1 MEGVMKQLATLIAA
15 LFTAVAF
22 AHEEDAGKGAQ
33 KLGKVSFANSCGPQT
48 QAKVQRGVAM
58 LHSFWWP
65 EGERTFQ
72 EIAAQDPSCAAIAA
86 WGFASIL
93 MYNPFVGVV
102 PPNVVPLAQGAI
114 AKGRQLGA
122 KTEREK
128 DYLEAVGA
136 YWEDFANRS
145 ERQRAVARSKAY
157 QALAAKYP
165 KDDEAQIFN
174 ALYLIAIQERSD
186 QTYSDSLKAAAILE
200 PQFAKH
206 PNHPGIAHYLIHAYD
221 APPIAQKGLP
231 SAKRY
236 ASIAPDAP
244 HALHMP
250 SHIFTRVGAWQDSIA
265 TNRRSAD
272 VALKGKEG
280 DDALHALDYV
290 VYAQLQLGRDTE
302 ARQTMTEATGIGGST
317 PRFIAPYAQAA
328 MPARLVVERGAWR
341 EAAQLQPQ
349 QSKFPFTE
357 AITYQARAIGAARI
371 GDASAAKAELEQIT
385 QRRDALRAAKN
396 DYWATEVEVMRLSA
410 AGWTALA
417 ENRADEALG
426 LMREA
431 ADLEDKNEKH
441 PVTPGRILP
450 AREQLGDMLME
461 LKRPAEAL
469 KEYEQSQKREPD
481 RFRGLY
487 GTARFAEV
495 GARLDVH
502 GVFGTKHLQELLGA
516 ADVAAEDGDARRL
529 HGAHAVAHIDALAAL
544 APFDAARAALGP
556 GIGEQHGQ
564 AP

>member
-1 MEGVMKQLATLIAA
+1 MKLLATLVASFFSLA
-15 LFTAVAF
+15 AF
-22 AHEEDAGKGAQ
+22 AHDDDGGKAGQ
-33 KLGKVSFANSCGPQT
+33 KLGKVSFANSCSPQL

-72 EIAAQDPSCAAIAA
+72 EIAAEDPSCAAIAA

-102 PPNVVPLAQGAI
+102 PSTEVPRAQGAI
-114 AKGRQLGA
+114 AKARQLGA

-136 YWEDFANRS
+136 YWDDFANRT

-186 QTYSDSLKAAAILE
+186 QSYSDSLKAAAILE
-200 PQFAKH
+200 PQFRKH

-221 APPIAQKGLP
+221 APPIAEKGLP

-236 ASIAPDAP
+236 AAIAPDAP

-250 SHIFTRVGAWQDSIA
+250 AHIFTRVGAWQDSVA

-272 VALKGKEG
+272 VALKTKEG

-290 VYAQLQLGRDTE
+290 VYAYLQLGRDTQ
-302 ARQTMTEATGIGGST
+302 ARQTATEAAAISGST
-317 PRFIAPYAQAA
+317 PRFIAPYALAA
-328 MPARLVVERGAWR
+328 MPARVAIERGAWR
-341 EAAQLQPQ
+341 EAAQLQPT

-357 AITYQARAIGAARI
+357 ALTYQARALGWARI
-371 GDASAAKAELEQIT
+371 GDVPAAKADVEQIT

-410 AGWTALA
+410 AAWVALA
-417 ENRADEALG
+417 ESQGDEALG
-426 LMREA
+426 LMRQA
-431 ADLEDKNEKH
+431 ADMEDKNDKH
-441 PVTPGRILP
+441 TVTPGRLLP
-450 AREQLGDMLME
+450 ARELLGDMLME
-461 LKRPAEAL
+461 LKRPGEAL
-469 KEYEQSQKREPD
+469 KEYEQSQKREPE
-481 RFRGLY
+481 RFRGTY
-487 GTARFAEV
+487 GA
-495 GARLDVH
+495 
-502 GVFGTKHLQELLGA
+502 
-516 ADVAAEDGDARRL
+516 
-529 HGAHAVAHIDALAAL
+529 ALAAEMSGD
-544 APFDAARAALGP
+544 AKAARRHYAHLVQLAGK
-556 GIGEQHGQ
+556 GEPRAELQLARTYLSQ
-564 AP
+564 

>member
-1 MEGVMKQLATLIAA
+1 MKHLIAVLA
-15 LFTAVAF
+15 ASFTVAAF
-22 AHEEDAGKGAQ
+22 AHEEDAGRATQ
-33 KLGKVSFANSCGPQT
+33 KIGKVKFANSCNAQM

-65 EGERTFQ
+65 EGERSFQ
-72 EIAAQDPSCAAIAA
+72 EIAAEDPGCAAIAA
-86 WGFASIL
+86 WGFASIM

-102 PPNVVPLAQGAI
+102 PPNVVPRAQGAI
-114 AKGRQLGA
+114 AKGRELGA
-122 KTEREK
+122 KSEREK
-128 DYLEAVGA
+128 DYLEAVAA
-136 YWEDFANRS
+136 YWEDYANRN

-174 ALYLIAIQERSD
+174 ALYLVAIQERSD

-200 PQFAKH
+200 KQFAKH
-206 PNHPGIAHYLIHAYD
+206 PSHPGVAHYLIHAYD

-250 SHIFTRVGAWQDSIA
+250 SHIFTRVGAWQDSIT
-265 TNRRSAD
+265 TNRRSAE

-290 VYAQLQLGRDTE
+290 VYAQLQLGRDSEARKSVTE
-302 ARQTMTEATGIGGST
+302 AMSIAGST
-317 PRFIAPYAQAA
+317 PRFIAPYAQTA

-341 EAAQLQPQ
+341 EAAQLQPS

-357 AITYQARAIGAARI
+357 AITYHARVIGAARM
-371 GDASAAKAELEQIT
+371 GDASAAKADLEQIT

-410 AGWTALA
+410 AGWTAFA

-426 LMREA
+426 LMRDA
-431 ADLEDKNEKH
+431 ADLEDRNEKH
-441 PVTPGRILP
+441 PVTPGRVLP

-469 KEYEQSQKREPD
+469 KEFERSQQREPD

-487 GTARFAEV
+487 G
-495 GARLDVH
+495 
-502 GVFGTKHLQELLGA
+502 A
-516 ADVAAEDGDARRL
+516 ALAAEMAGDAR
-529 HGAHAVAHIDALAAL
+529 
-544 APFDAARAALGP
+544 AARRYYGRLVQVAGK
-556 GIGEQHGQ
+556 GE
-564 AP
+564 P

>member
-1 MEGVMKQLATLIAA
+1 MRQVIAFAAA
-15 LFTAVAF
+15 LFAISAI
-22 AHEEDAGKGAQ
+22 AHEDDAKRATEKVGT
-33 KLGKVSFANSCGPQT
+33 VSFANSCSAQT
-48 QAKVQRGVAM
+48 QVTVQRGVAM

-72 EIAAQDPSCAAIAA
+72 EIAAEDPSCAAIAA

-93 MYNPFVGVV
+93 MYNPFVGIV

-128 DYLEAVGA
+128 EYLEAVAA
-136 YWEDFANRS
+136 YWDDFGNRT
-145 ERQRAVARSKAY
+145 ERQRAVARSQAY

-186 QTYSDSLKAAAILE
+186 QTYGDSLKAAAILE
-200 PQFAKH
+200 KQFARH

-231 SAKRY
+231 SARRY
-236 ASIAPDAP
+236 AKIAPDAP

-250 SHIFTRVGAWQDSIA
+250 SHIFTRVGAWQDSIS
-265 TNRRSAD
+265 TNQRSAKI
-272 VALKGKEG
+272 ALQGKEG
-280 DDALHALDYV
+280 DDALHAFDYV
-290 VYAQLQLGRDTE
+290 VYAQLQLGRDSE
-302 ARQTMTEATGIGGST
+302 AGKTVSEALAISGST
-317 PRFIAPYAQAA
+317 PRFIAPYALAA

-341 EAAQLQPQ
+341 EAAQLQPS
-349 QSKFPFTE
+349 QSKYPYTE

-371 GDASAAKAELEQIT
+371 GDASAAKADLEQIT

-396 DYWATEVEVMRLSA
+396 DYWATEVEVMRLSTA
-410 AGWTALA
+410 AWASLA
-417 ENRADEALG
+417 ENKADEALG
-426 LMREA
+426 LMRDA

-441 PVTPGRILP
+441 PVTPGRIVP
-450 AREQLGDMLME
+450 ARELLGDMLME

-469 KEYEQSQKREPD
+469 KEYERSQQREPD

-487 GTARFAEV
+487 G
-495 GARLDVH
+495 
-502 GVFGTKHLQELLGA
+502 A
-516 ADVAAEDGDARRL
+516 ALAAEMAGDAR
-529 HGAHAVAHIDALAAL
+529 
-544 APFDAARAALGP
+544 AARRYYGRLVQIAGK
-556 GIGEQHGQ
+556 GEPRAELKLAQMYLSQ
-564 AP
+564 

>member
-1 MEGVMKQLATLIAA
+1 MKLLATLVASFFSLA
-15 LFTAVAF
+15 AF
-22 AHEEDAGKGAQ
+22 AHDDDGGKAAQ
-33 KLGKVSFANSCGPQT
+33 KLGNVNFANSCSPKV
-48 QAKVQRGVAM
+48 QAKVQSAVAM

-72 EIAAQDPSCAAIAA
+72 EIAAEDPSCAAIAA

-102 PPNVVPLAQGAI
+102 PPNEVPRAQGAI
-114 AKGRQLGA
+114 AKARQLGA

-128 DYLEAVGA
+128 EYLEAVAA
-136 YWEDFANRS
+136 YWDDFANRT

-200 PQFAKH
+200 PQFRKH

-221 APPIAQKGLP
+221 APPIAEKGLP

-236 ASIAPDAP
+236 AAIAPDAP

-250 SHIFTRVGAWQDSIA
+250 AHIFTRVGAWQDSVA

-272 VALKGKEG
+272 VALKTKEG

-290 VYAQLQLGRDTE
+290 VYAYLQLGRDSQ
-302 ARQTMTEATGIGGST
+302 ARQTASEAAQISGST
-317 PRFIAPYAQAA
+317 PRFIAPYALAA
-328 MPARLVVERGAWR
+328 MPARVAIERGAWR
-341 EAAQLQPQ
+341 EAAQLQPT

-357 AITYQARAIGAARI
+357 ALTYQARALGAARA
-371 GDASAAKAELEQIT
+371 GDVTAAKADVEQIT

-410 AGWTALA
+410 AAWVALG
-417 ENRADEALG
+417 ENQGEEALG
-426 LMREA
+426 LMRQA
-431 ADLEDKNEKH
+431 ADMEDRNEKH
-441 PVTPGRILP
+441 PVTPGRLLP
-450 AREQLGDMLME
+450 ARELLGDLLME
-461 LKRPAEAL
+461 LKRPGEAL
-469 KEYEQSQKREPD
+469 KEYEQSQKREPE
-481 RFRGLY
+481 RFRGTY
-487 GTARFAEV
+487 GA
-495 GARLDVH
+495 
-502 GVFGTKHLQELLGA
+502 
-516 ADVAAEDGDARRL
+516 
-529 HGAHAVAHIDALAAL
+529 ALAAEM
-544 APFDAARAALGP
+544 AGDAKAARRHYAHLVQLAGK
-556 GIGEQHGQ
+556 GEPRAEVQLARAYLQ
-564 AP
+564 Q

>member
-1 MEGVMKQLATLIAA
+1 MRRLIAVLAAFFAAGA
-15 LFTAVAF
+15 L
-22 AHEEDAGKGAQ
+22 AHDEGAGQSAQ
-33 KLGKVSFANSCGPQT
+33 KLGKVSFATSCSPQM
-48 QAKVQRGVAM
+48 QGKVQRGVAM

-72 EIAAQDPSCAAIAA
+72 EIAAEDPSCAAIAA

-102 PPNVVPLAQGAI
+102 PPNEVPRAQGAI

-122 KTEREK
+122 KSEREK
-128 DYLEAVGA
+128 DYLEAVAA
-136 YWEDFANRS
+136 YWDDFANRT
-145 ERQRAVARSKAY
+145 ERQRAVARSRAY

-165 KDDEAQIFN
+165 RDDEAQIFN

-186 QTYSDSLKAAAILE
+186 QSYGDALKAAAILE
-200 PQFAKH
+200 KQFARH
-206 PNHPGIAHYLIHAYD
+206 PNHPGVAHYLIHAYD
-221 APPIAQKGLP
+221 APPIAQKGVP
-231 SAKRY
+231 SARRY

-250 SHIFTRVGAWQDSIA
+250 SHIFTRVGAWQDSVA

-272 VALKGKEG
+272 IALKGSES
-280 DDALHALDYV
+280 DDALHAMDYM
-290 VYAQLQLGRDTE
+290 VYAYLQLARDGDARKTYEE
-302 ARQTMTEATGIGGST
+302 AARIAPST
-317 PRFIAPYAQAA
+317 PRFVGPYPLAA
-328 MPARLVVERGAWR
+328 MPARLAIERGAWR
-341 EAAQLQPQ
+341 EAAQLPPT

-357 AITYQARAIGAARI
+357 AITFQARAVGAARS
-371 GDASAAKAELEQIT
+371 GDAQRGKADLAEIT

-410 AGWTALA
+410 AAWIALA
-417 ENRADEALG
+417 ENRDEALG

-431 ADLEDKNEKH
+431 ADLEDRNEKH

-481 RFRGLY
+481 RFRGVY
-487 GTARFAEV
+487 
-495 GARLDVH
+495 
-502 GVFGTKHLQELLGA
+502 GA
-516 ADVAAEDGDARRL
+516 ALAAEMAGDARTARQYYSRL
-529 HGAHAVAHIDALAAL
+529 VQIAGKGEPRAELALA
-544 APFDAARAALGP
+544 RAYLT
-556 GIGEQHGQ
+556 Q
-564 AP
+564 